1 MNETCNAY
9 QLPLDQSKRETKT
22 YNIYQ
27 FFFIAFIGGVIPLMV
42 MGTKNANWFNIPRKY
57 SYSLIVIGTFLLV
70 SKFWMFSL
78 VFQGTLL
85 IKAQV
90 VRYLYKFACLLF
102 YYLYLVIL
110 TKPYKEH
117 LSNNGELTPIVK
129 PALLWIVVG
138 AVVELGLL
146 RVVAG

>member
-1 MNETCNAY
+1 MNETSNAY
-9 QLPLDQSKRETKT
+9 QLPDDQSKSETKT

-27 FFFIAFIGGVIPLMV
+27 FFFIAFFGGVIPLMV
-42 MGTKNANWFNIPRKY
+42 MGTKNANWFNIPKKY
-57 SYSLIVIGTFLLV
+57 SYSLIGIGIFLLF

-90 VRYLYKFACLLF
+90 VRYLYKFACLLY
-102 YYLYLVIL
+102 YYLYLVVL
-110 TKPYKEH
+110 TKPYKQH
-117 LSNNGELTPIVK
+117 LSNNGDLIPIVK
-129 PALLWIVVG
+129 PAILWVVVG
-138 AVVELGLL
+138 AVVEYGLL

>member
-1 MNETCNAY
+1 MNETSHAFN
-9 QLPLDQSKRETKT
+9 LSVDQSKRESKT

-42 MGTKNANWFNIPRKY
+42 MGTRNANWFNIPKKY
-57 SYSLIVIGTFLLV
+57 SYSLIVIGIFLLM

-102 YYLYLVIL
+102 YYLYLVML

-129 PALLWIVVG
+129 PAILWIVVG
-138 AVVELGLL
+138 AVVEFGLL